1 MSERGEAK
9 RIGARLQKNS
19 GRGKIQKGDATWRN
33 YVLDFKEFS
42 RSFSVSQSVW
52 AKVVTDTLKV
62 DRSKSPAI
70 ALVLGEGSNKIR
82 LAIIE
87 WSEFERL
94 VENDND
100 A

>member
-1 MSERGEAK
+1 MSEKGEAK

-19 GRGKIQKGDATWRN
+19 GRGRIQKGDATWKS
-33 YVLDFKEFS
+33 YVLDFKEFTK
-42 RSFSVSQSVW
+42 SFSITQNVW

-62 DRSKSPAI
+62 DRSKSPVI
-70 ALVLGEGSNKIR
+70 MLVLDGKTR

-94 VENDND
+94 VENDEPDPN
-100 A
+100 